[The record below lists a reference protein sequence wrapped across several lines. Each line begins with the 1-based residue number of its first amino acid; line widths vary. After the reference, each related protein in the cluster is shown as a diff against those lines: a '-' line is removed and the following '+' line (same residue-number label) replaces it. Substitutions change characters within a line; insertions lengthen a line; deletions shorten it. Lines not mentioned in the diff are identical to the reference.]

1 MRAWFSEEPVQ
12 QLGYF
17 SLFIASVL
25 RIENV
30 NAFQASKA
38 LRHCSMI
45 LETIT
50 PAIGI
55 ITPAIGISIN
65 PLYSSDSFMSIL
77 KNTEDSNEMA
87 HSVTFYQCL
96 H

>member
-1 MRAWFSEEPVQ
+1 MWAWFSEERIQ

-17 SLFIASVL
+17 SLFIAREL
-25 RIENV
+25 RIEDV

-38 LRHCSMI
+38 LQNCTMRV
-45 LETIT
+45 LKQK
-50 PAIGI
+50 
-55 ITPAIGISIN
+55 TPAIGISIN
-65 PLYSSDSFMSIL
+65 PLYSSDSFMSIF

-87 HSVTFYQCL
+87 HNAVFYQCL